1 MQISQK
7 MLFQSED
14 GWLVGDDDDTFQEE
28 GSIDSFGTKKLMHLA
43 QKRKSSSMSTY
54 VCTYTSTTYPTPM
67 MSITTYIIILVCQ
80 YS

>member
-1 MQISQK
+1 MKSGDDYALGGKMQISQK

-14 GWLVGDDDDTFQEE
+14 GWVGAVDDDDDTFQEE

-54 VCTYTSTTYPTPM
+54 VCR
-67 MSITTYIIILVCQ
+67 
-80 YS
+80 